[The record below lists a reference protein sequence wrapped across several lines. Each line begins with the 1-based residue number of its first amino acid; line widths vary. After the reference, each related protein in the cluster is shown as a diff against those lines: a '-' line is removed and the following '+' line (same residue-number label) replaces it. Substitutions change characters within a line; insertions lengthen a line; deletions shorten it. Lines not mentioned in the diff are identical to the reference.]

1 MWIVIHFLDE
11 DSVESVPETWYNRKT
26 KTCAWPI
33 SKKNAKKLIEKKT
46 YPNKLE
52 YNWLPARIL
61 GRKYGSL
68 EEARAK
74 ANKALILSDLS
85 ANDGYICKKV
95 TRKTFENKQIESPP
109 TLKSKKRKN
118 DEFIEEDE
126 NSIDMYDSD
135 KDAEYHLPGVSN
147 DYPKR
152 SPMIRNY
159 NNVSSSPNI
168 FNSPVGKF
176 LVEDDH
182 HDSPINHLMTSP
194 SPKQN
199 KSTIFMSQ
207 PNKLTPDTPVS
218 KTLMTNNVKKK
229 LCFSQPSNLSEG
241 IHSQQIKNNVNNN
254 SSTENNEIKN
264 GDFQNLVL
272 TLLSKIKYEISNL
285 SSTLNIQQTT
295 INAFDT
301 FLKNTGQT
309 IASQISNQ
317 STSITIDDIFP
328 IKTEEELEIFE
339 ERIKSDK
346 IFRNTATSKLSVL
359 IGIKDIG
366 DSTRR
371 LMSKMIVDE
380 VLCNYSLLG
389 FKKKKN
395 FSQLS
400 TYRLLIDTIRL
411 NPKFQN
417 KLDKEIDVPLAT
429 WLSHAKFRLQSS

>member
-1 MWIVIHFLDE
+1 
-11 DSVESVPETWYNRKT
+11 
-26 KTCAWPI
+26 
-33 SKKNAKKLIEKKT
+33 
-46 YPNKLE
+46 
-52 YNWLPARIL
+52 
-61 GRKYGSL
+61 
-68 EEARAK
+68 
-74 ANKALILSDLS
+74 
-85 ANDGYICKKV
+85 
-95 TRKTFENKQIESPP
+95 
-109 TLKSKKRKN
+109 
-118 DEFIEEDE
+118 
-126 NSIDMYDSD
+126 
-135 KDAEYHLPGVSN
+135 
-147 DYPKR
+147 
-152 SPMIRNY
+152 MIRNY
-159 NNVSSSPNI
+159 NNVPSSPNI

-182 HDSPINHLMTSP
+182 DSPINHLMTSP
-194 SPKQN
+194 SPKQD

-207 PNKLTPDTPVS
+207 PNKLTPDTPVL
-218 KTLMTNNVKKK
+218 KTLKTNNVKKK

-241 IHSQQIKNNVNNN
+241 IHAQQIKNNVNNN

-285 SSTLNIQQTT
+285 SSTLNIQQAT

-301 FLKNTGQT
+301 FLKSTGQT

-317 STSITIDDIFP
+317 NSSITIDDIFP